1 MEDIIKKEEIRN
13 IDALTSTLLEVQK
26 QILNQTINQFV
37 TKKEFYEVIE
47 KLTELIYNHLEN
59 HENT

>member
-37 TKKEFYEVIE
+37 TKKEFYEIIE

>member
-59 HENT
+59 RENT